1 MFFPDKQGVGQN
13 LWMSQEDGRVPLPE
27 MWESEEQT
35 PKDKKGAKVRTLDP
49 VR

>member
-1 MFFPDKQGVGQN
+1 MFFPDKQGIGQN

-35 PKDKKGAKVRTLDP
+35 PKGNKGAKVRILDS